1 MIKRTF
7 IDKVRSDGYNTIAIS
22 FLASLFSFYYS
33 YYLGLCGLL
42 FTAFC
47 IWFFRDPD
55 RVVPNRSDIVISPAD
70 GIVVDIERNVSSPEF
85 KDGSWTRIGIF
96 LRLSDVHV
104 NRFPI
109 SGKIMH
115 MKYEKGGFGFAWGKK
130 THMKNERLAIFIKGF
145 IDCIVVQ
152 IAGFV
157 ARRIVTD
164 VSTKDDAKMGS
175 TYGMIKFGSRVDT
188 YFPGDMIIHIKRK
201 QTVVAGETIIASKPK
216 ITKES
221 NEK

>member
-1 MIKRTF
+1 MIKKTF
-7 IDKVRSDGYNTIAIS
+7 IDKVRPDGYNTIIFSA
-22 FLASLFSFYYS
+22 LCSLLCFYYS
-33 YYLGLCGLL
+33 YYLGLTGIC

-55 RVVPNRSDIVISPAD
+55 RVIPQKENIVLSPAD
-70 GIVVDIERNVSSPEF
+70 GIVVDIEYNVDAPDF
-85 KDGSWTRIGIF
+85 PGKKWTRVGIF

-104 NRFPI
+104 NRLPI
-109 SGKIMH
+109 GGKIEE
-115 MKYEKGGFGFAWGKK
+115 MKYEEGKFGFAWGKK
-130 THMKNERLAIFIKGF
+130 THMKNERLAVFVKGF

-164 VSTKDDAKMGS
+164 IATGDNVPIGT

-188 YFPGDMIIHIKRK
+188 YMPEEMVLHIRKK
-201 QTVVAGETIIASKPK
+201 QTVVAGETIIASKK
-216 ITKES
+216 S
-221 NEK
+221 